1 MILSIESNS
10 QINETNNAFSF
21 FLQLDAVSNRKIAW
35 LLTLRAGLPVTTA
48 ISNHSSCWL
57 TIERG
62 QHLQSELMRKTK
74 VAKPWFRFCCATEY
88 HLPQWPTQPSSN
100 WLSAISEQ
108 RLQSMFKNKQL
119 LQRRRFRCA
128 YHVPWFPTI
137 PLLKRLIVCAVD
149 KEKNSICRVSS
160 WLTSNQHTTK
170 HFVLFITNKQCIR

>member
-1 MILSIESNS
+1 M
-10 QINETNNAFSF
+10 
-21 FLQLDAVSNRKIAW
+21 
-35 LLTLRAGLPVTTA
+35 LLLPVDQFIA
-48 ISNHSSCWL
+48 NEPAAHSHCSDWL
-57 TIERG
+57 SFVERG
-62 QHLQSELMRKTK
+62 KHLQSELMRKTK
-74 VAKPWFRFCCATEY
+74 VAKPWFRFCCAPY
-88 HLPQWPTQPSSN
+88 HVPQWPTQPSSN

-137 PLLKRLIVCAVD
+137 PFLKRLIVCAVD